1 MAILY
6 FTEVLSLNP
15 GLSEAPINRSAPY
28 IFTGDN
34 KRAAED
40 IEKAVKADPRNAEAH
55 YNLGIALE
63 NPAFRTTLPPYKK
76 PRNSASF
83 RRRQAQRERGALTS
97 TRGDR

>member
-34 KRAAED
+34 KRA
-40 IEKAVKADPRNAEAH
+40 PRTSKR
-55 YNLGIALE
+55 
-63 NPAFRTTLPPYKK
+63 PSRPTRVTPRRTTT
-76 PRNSASF
+76 A
-83 RRRQAQRERGALTS
+83 
-97 TRGDR
+97 